1 MSLACAVCIMDHHG
15 ICQVSRV
22 LKDFCSA
29 RSSVIGFLQAAV
41 TAVTAATAATG
52 DSSVHF
58 KSLLKISSI
67 GGQLFKGVFCRRGTK
82 LITANLS
89 MFHGFE

>member
-1 MSLACAVCIMDHHG
+1 MVS

-29 RSSVIGFLQAAV
+29 RSSVIGFLQ
-41 TAVTAATAATG
+41 
-52 DSSVHF
+52 DSSDSSDSC
-58 KSLLKISSI
+58 SL
-67 GGQLFKGVFCRRGTK
+67 GGQLFKGVFCRRGAK

>member
-1 MSLACAVCIMDHHG
+1 
-15 ICQVSRV
+15 
-22 LKDFCSA
+22 
-29 RSSVIGFLQAAV
+29 V
-41 TAVTAATAATG
+41 TAVTAATG

-67 GGQLFKGVFCRRGTK
+67 GGQLFKGVFCRRGAK